1 MRQAIRHGSLD
12 LVEVDLAAYGAS
24 ETAKQWRLFVRPL
37 RFAEALRLQQ
47 WIARTVGTSIAGAI
61 SAAAVAADPE
71 SRREAMA
78 GELAATLP
86 LLVDALAALEDW
98 YDLLVARARGV
109 AFVVSKMADPSVAG
123 AVQSLDEATLEEVFS
138 EASGGVP
145 GEALCV
151 LYALIAEGVGPLPG
165 LGSLRRGAPR

>member
-1 MRQAIRHGSLD
+1 MD

-37 RFAEALRLQQ
+37 KFAEALRLQQ

-61 SAAAVAADPE
+61 SAAAVVASDPE
-71 SRREAMA
+71 ARREAMA
-78 GELAATLP
+78 SELSATLP

-98 YDLLVARARGV
+98 YDLFVARARGV
-109 AFVVSKMADPSVAG
+109 AFVVSRMADPHVAG
-123 AVQSLDEATLEEVFS
+123 AVQALDDSTLEEVFS
-138 EASGGVP
+138 ESSGGVP